1 MKIPKN
7 PIEEIEYLYPNTF
20 FDKSHET
27 NRNGTINQKKLPL
40 ALQLSF
46 MDKIVIKIYEKY
58 LFVFLTIYIL
68 CTILLIFANHNLGKL
83 CLIILVCNIIF
94 YKPSK
99 QIYKA
104 KVLIQKGINEFN
116 NNYNFSAAME
126 AFKRAQIEYPQLS
139 NELNDWIG
147 ECYRLQEKY
156 YEALDFIQTHTVTSK
171 RVKVFTLYTLTKR
184 YEDALR
190 YFEESYTEKEIKEH
204 PAILMLPVRL
214 LAGILNQP
222 EKAIEYLEV
231 KHSYIFKQFMNDEL
245 SYIKGGL
252 AICYKLTGNSQ
263 KAKEIYQDIL
273 AYDPYNIT
281 AQKSYEEILNSQN
294 TKQNEQ

>member
-1 MKIPKN
+1 MKTPKN

-27 NRNGTINQKKLPL
+27 NKNGTINQKKLPL
-40 ALQLSF
+40 ALQSSF

-58 LFVFLTIYIL
+58 LFVFLTFYIL
-68 CTILLIFANHNLGKL
+68 CTTLIFFIAPKLGSI

-94 YKPSK
+94 DKSIR

-126 AFKRAQIEYPQLS
+126 AFKNAQVAYPQLS
-139 NELNDWIG
+139 DELNDWIG

-156 YEALDFIQTHTVTSK
+156 DEALNFIQTHNVTSK
-171 RVKVFTLYTLTKR
+171 RIKLFILYTLTKR

-204 PAILMLPVRL
+204 PAILILPLRL
-214 LAGILNQP
+214 FAGILNQP
-222 EKAIEYLEV
+222 EKAIEYIEV
-231 KHSYIFKQFMNDEL
+231 KHNYIFKQFMNDEL
-245 SYIKGGL
+245 SHIKEGL
-252 AICYKLTGNSQ
+252 AICYKLIGNIQ
-263 KAKEIYQDIL
+263 KAKEIYQNIL

-281 AQKSYEEILNSQN
+281 AQKSYDEILNSSKTQ
-294 TKQNEQ
+294 